1 MLKDSTKNN
10 GIGSKLVRL
19 IVLISSR
26 SFDCVVLRIFR
37 KYTKFEYNSRG
48 IMDDTN
54 MLSA

>member
-10 GIGSKLVRL
+10 GIGSKLVRF
-19 IVLISSR
+19 IVLISNR

-48 IMDDTN
+48 IIDDTN